1 LTETES
7 RQGIVISSGVGGAG
21 PLRADGDQ
29 RIVNDPD
36 VVVRT
41 AAKLAGWY
49 FHTGAGMLGAGFLGT
64 IAKKSAP
71 GTRW

>member
-1 LTETES
+1 LSSAVALAAQDRFE
-7 RQGIVISSGVGGAG
+7 RMGINGSSMT
-21 PLRADGDQ
+21 
-29 RIVNDPD
+29 D